1 MTRNIKIKLI
11 NPIFRV
17 TVMTPRSFPPRNTS
31 GAFTRCIK
39 VVTRQ
44 TPSPPSLCR
53 IRGNTKRETNTKG
66 ITVLWISV
74 LRAGPRG
81 SRKNVA
87 VVLVIQIDLGKH
99 SHLIKSER
107 KYSLNHSESYY
118 LHFYVV
124 YFHSSPLSM
133 NERILKQN
141 VSRST
146 LRHYGWGQVSPDTSP
161 RAKNILLRATFKS

>member
-1 MTRNIKIKLI
+1 
-11 NPIFRV
+11 
-17 TVMTPRSFPPRNTS
+17 MTPRSFPPRNTS

-99 SHLIKSER
+99 SHLIKSEKKICSITENR
-107 KYSLNHSESYY
+107 IIIYIFMLCIFPPLLLCQWTNVFWNKMCRDQHCVITGGDKFLLIRH
-118 LHFYVV
+118 HGPKIFFYVL
-124 YFHSSPLSM
+124 H
-133 NERILKQN
+133 LKVN
-141 VSRST
+141 
-146 LRHYGWGQVSPDTSP
+146 L
-161 RAKNILLRATFKS
+161 KIK